1 MCIYL
6 ILWICKQPARP
17 GLTHLMFKLSR
28 TIRGHDGDVKA
39 VKFGKNS
46 VFSCSRDGTV
56 RSDDTVLLEVG
67 FYLNSL
73 AVDESATYCGG
84 QDGSISQVLLESS
97 KTFYLLGHTA
107 NVCALDLRGSSLIS
121 GSWDKTARIWDTQ
134 DIANAKLVLKGHTE
148 AVWAVLCLEDGFLT
162 GSADKSI
169 IHWDKS
175 GRQTR
180 VFRGHTDAVRG
191 LTLLDAT
198 TFASCSND
206 GTVKVW
212 SLDGTLLHTLQGHTS
227 FVYSVSASP
236 KYLFSSGED
245 RTVRVWSR
253 SSFEVVQVITFP
265 CVSIWSVD
273 AQEDKFAVGS
283 SDYCVR
289 VFSTKDWS
297 KEEQNKFL
305 EAVANSAVGEDQ
317 VGKID
322 ESQLAD
328 PKVLEK
334 PGKEGQV
341 VMVKQRGA
349 IIAYQFSNEWLKVGE
364 VVGKSSDGAKQQ
376 YNGKE
381 YDYVFDV
388 DIREGAP
395 PLKLPFNN
403 TDNPYLVAEKF
414 VSDNEL
420 SPDYVE
426 QVVRFLIA
434 NSECNRLDNSSTPQ
448 PPAPDQIPPL
458 FNYTKLLS
466 MTSFQEAA
474 LIKAY
479 NEAEKKYG
487 DASVNIESLI
497 RSLPS
502 SSSQLLAVTMQSANK
517 WEIDDMLPALDA
529 LRLAV
534 PVVDKLPFV
543 TIITL
548 LMRCLDPEVPKHAML
563 ATRALANLTSRKD
576 APEIVTKNTQ
586 VFKEGLQMLCEFKE
600 FIKPMQV
607 AVATVLLNLVVDN
620 YSGDIAGYIVKF
632 SDKISDPEASYRLG
646 LAAGVRAVR
655 MPSDKPALKKLQP
668 WFQKGTEPRFKELAK
683 AFNSVV

>member
-1 MCIYL
+1 
-6 ILWICKQPARP
+6 
-17 GLTHLMFKLSR
+17 
-28 TIRGHDGDVKA
+28 
-39 VKFGKNS
+39 
-46 VFSCSRDGTV
+46 
-56 RSDDTVLLEVG
+56 
-67 FYLNSL
+67 
-73 AVDESATYCGG
+73 
-84 QDGSISQVLLESS
+84 
-97 KTFYLLGHTA
+97 
-107 NVCALDLRGSSLIS
+107 
-121 GSWDKTARIWDTQ
+121 
-134 DIANAKLVLKGHTE
+134 
-148 AVWAVLCLEDGFLT
+148 
-162 GSADKSI
+162 
-169 IHWDKS
+169 
-175 GRQTR
+175 
-180 VFRGHTDAVRG
+180 
-191 LTLLDAT
+191 
-198 TFASCSND
+198 
-206 GTVKVW
+206 
-212 SLDGTLLHTLQGHTS
+212 
-227 FVYSVSASP
+227 
-236 KYLFSSGED
+236 
-245 RTVRVWSR
+245 
-253 SSFEVVQVITFP
+253 
-265 CVSIWSVD
+265 
-273 AQEDKFAVGS
+273 
-283 SDYCVR
+283 
-289 VFSTKDWS
+289 
-297 KEEQNKFL
+297 
-305 EAVANSAVGEDQ
+305 
-317 VGKID
+317 
-322 ESQLAD
+322 
-328 PKVLEK
+328 
-334 PGKEGQV
+334 
-341 VMVKQRGA
+341 
-349 IIAYQFSNEWLKVGE
+349 
-364 VVGKSSDGAKQQ
+364 
-376 YNGKE
+376 
-381 YDYVFDV
+381 
-388 DIREGAP
+388 
-395 PLKLPFNN
+395 
-403 TDNPYLVAEKF
+403 
-414 VSDNEL
+414 
-420 SPDYVE
+420 
-426 QVVRFLIA
+426 
-434 NSECNRLDNSSTPQ
+434 
-448 PPAPDQIPPL
+448 
-458 FNYTKLLS
+458 